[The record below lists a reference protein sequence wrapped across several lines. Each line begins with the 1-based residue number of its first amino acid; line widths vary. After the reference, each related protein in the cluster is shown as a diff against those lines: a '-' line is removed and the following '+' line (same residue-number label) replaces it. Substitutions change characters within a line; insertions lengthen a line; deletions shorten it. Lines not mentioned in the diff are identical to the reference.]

1 MKNSLASGLTRTAIY
16 VTTMEMRAGQLEN
29 DVFSTP
35 AMIGLMER
43 TCVDLTE
50 PHLDENEQTVGI
62 HVDVYHL
69 APTRI
74 GQSVTVT
81 AELTEVKDNKLRYSV
96 SAINDQGIKIGA
108 GNHRRAVINT
118 KRFANEQVKWK
129 GASHETLFLPALT
142 LRSQDK
148 DCPGR
153 EKPPPRTHRVRP

>member
-1 MKNSLASGLTRTAIY
+1 MKTSLAVGHTQHAIY
-16 VTTMEMRAGQLEN
+16 VTTTEMRAGQLEN

-74 GQSVTVT
+74 GQSVTIT
-81 AELTEVKDNKLRYSV
+81 AELTEVKDNKLRSSD
-96 SAINDQGIKIGA
+96 SALNDQGIKIGA

-118 KRFANEQVKWK
+118 QRFAN
-129 GASHETLFLPALT
+129 
-142 LRSQDK
+142 DK
-148 DCPGR
+148 
-153 EKPPPRTHRVRP
+153 

>member
-1 MKNSLASGLTRTAIY
+1 MEKASSSFPRSSADILPVHCSVLRAASALSYILFMKTSLASGLTRTAIY

-50 PHLDENEQTVGI
+50 PHLDENEQTVGL

-74 GQSVTVT
+74 GQSVTIT
-81 AELTEVKDNKLRYSV
+81 AELTEVKDNKIRYSV

-118 KRFANEQVKWK
+118 QRFAN
-129 GASHETLFLPALT
+129 
-142 LRSQDK
+142 DK
-148 DCPGR
+148 
-153 EKPPPRTHRVRP
+153 